1 LDVEACH
8 CWSDCKVALGWING
22 DANQWKPFVA
32 NRVREIQALTPSLWW
47 RPPET
52 WPEAECEERIESLEV
67 LEKESRATAV
77 LVTVSPPQDAGNVI
91 NPRRYSSFE
100 RLIRVMN
107 AFLRDNVA

>member
-1 LDVEACH
+1 MTWLR
-8 CWSDCKVALGWING
+8 G
-22 DANQWKPFVA
+22 
-32 NRVREIQALTPSLWW
+32 
-47 RPPET
+47 PPET